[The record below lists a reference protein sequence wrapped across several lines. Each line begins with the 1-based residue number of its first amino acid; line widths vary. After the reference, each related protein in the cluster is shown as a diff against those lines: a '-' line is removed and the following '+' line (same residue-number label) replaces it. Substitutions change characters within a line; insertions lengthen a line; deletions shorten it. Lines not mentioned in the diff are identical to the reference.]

1 MNHVNFTESARND
14 MFQIASFIMTDSGFK
29 ETALEYIK
37 KLEVG
42 ILSLKNYPERGSIP
56 RYKILRLQGYR
67 ILMIESHLVFY
78 KTNDQNKMVIVYR
91 ILHQKTA
98 YFNFL

>member
-1 MNHVNFTESARND
+1 MYQVNLTESARND
-14 MFQIASFIMTDSGFK
+14 MFQIASFIMTDSGLK

-67 ILMIESHLVFY
+67 ILMIGNHLVFY
-78 KTNDQNKMVIVYR
+78 KINEQNKIVIVYR

>member
-1 MNHVNFTESARND
+1 MYHVNLTESARND
-14 MFQIASFIMTDSGFK
+14 MFQIASFIMTDSGFR
-29 ETALEYIK
+29 EAALEYIT
-37 KLEVG
+37 KLEVC

-67 ILMIESHLVFY
+67 ILMIGNHLVFY
-78 KTNDQNKMVIVYR
+78 KTNEQNNIVIVYR

>member
-1 MNHVNFTESARND
+1 MYHVNLTESARND

-29 ETALEYIK
+29 ETALEYIQ

-78 KTNDQNKMVIVYR
+78 KINDQNKKVIVYR
-91 ILHQKTA
+91 ILHQKSA

>member
-1 MNHVNFTESARND
+1 MYHVNLTESARND

-67 ILMIESHLVFY
+67 ILMIGNHLVFY
-78 KTNDQNKMVIVYR
+78 KINEQNKIVIVYR
-91 ILHQKTA
+91 ILHQKNA

>member
-29 ETALEYIK
+29 ETALEYIR
-37 KLEVG
+37 KLEAG

-78 KTNDQNKMVIVYR
+78 KTNEQNKMVIVYR